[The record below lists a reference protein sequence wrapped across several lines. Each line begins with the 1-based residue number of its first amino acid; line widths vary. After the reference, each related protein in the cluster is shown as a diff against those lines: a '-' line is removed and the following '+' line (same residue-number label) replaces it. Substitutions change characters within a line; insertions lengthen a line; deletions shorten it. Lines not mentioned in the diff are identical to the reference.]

1 MDAVMQDVLPTDHES
16 RDIQPL
22 APHEPMYFF
31 VTASPPQGM
40 PPDTLPHPLT
50 SEDAVWVVI
59 QPRNGRVTVSPNV
72 PQTEAEV
79 SRDRLQALRAA
90 REKARRGIGLGG

>member
-1 MDAVMQDVLPTDHES
+1 
-16 RDIQPL
+16 
-22 APHEPMYFF
+22 
-31 VTASPPQGM
+31 
-40 PPDTLPHPLT
+40 
-50 SEDAVWVVI
+50 VI